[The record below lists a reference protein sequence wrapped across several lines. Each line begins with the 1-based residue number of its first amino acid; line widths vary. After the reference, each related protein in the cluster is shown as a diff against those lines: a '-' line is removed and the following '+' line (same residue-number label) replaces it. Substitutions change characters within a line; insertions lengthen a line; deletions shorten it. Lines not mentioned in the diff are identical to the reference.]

1 VQRLRTARIEAGITQ
16 QQLAK
21 RLGIPQSLVS
31 KMEIGERRV
40 DAVEL
45 EILAGIYKK
54 PIRFFLD

>member
-1 VQRLRTARIEAGITQ
+1 VQQLRNARVAAGITQ

-31 KMEIGERRV
+31 KMETGERRV

-45 EILAGIYKK
+45 EILAAIYKK
-54 PIRFFLD
+54 PFKFFLD